1 MKDHVEKWNKF
12 RSRLSP
18 EFENN
23 NNNEEHSDEDLP
35 RKDITENK
43 PPTVSIGSNIQKMMH
58 EDCGNTIKTN
68 ILENRTCSK
77 RKGSARTY
85 KLNKITN
92 NVRTR
97 ADVVI
102 GSGKIS

>member
-1 MKDHVEKWNKF
+1 
-12 RSRLSP
+12 
-18 EFENN
+18 
-23 NNNEEHSDEDLP
+23 
-35 RKDITENK
+35 
-43 PPTVSIGSNIQKMMH
+43 MMD
-58 EDCGNTIKTN
+58 EDCGNTMNTN

-77 RKGSARTY
+77 RKGFARTY

>member
-1 MKDHVEKWNKF
+1 MNVEKWNKF
-12 RSRLSP
+12 RSRLIP

-23 NNNEEHSDEDLP
+23 NNNDEHSDKDPPIKDTTEDKL
-35 RKDITENK
+35 
-43 PPTVSIGSNIQKMMH
+43 PTVTIGINIQKKMD
-58 EDCGNTIKTN
+58 EDCGNTMNTN